1 MKAAAMFNRRILRWL
16 VLGALLLSVSTA
28 FAQSG
33 GPYDLTWNTIDG
45 GGGASAGGSYT
56 LTGTLGQADAG
67 TLSGGSYTLEGGFWS
82 ALAGSSL
89 FLPVTRR

>member
-1 MKAAAMFNRRILRWL
+1 MIGRVLLISLSAAA
-16 VLGALLLSVSTA
+16 LGGA

-45 GGGASAGGSYT
+45 GGGASTAGGYT

-67 TLSGGSYTLEGGFWS
+67 TLSGGSYTLQGGFWS

-89 FLPVTRR
+89 FLPLTRR